1 MRKKNAICALFAG
14 ALFLFF
20 SPTIRAGEPVE
31 IMAGEILLKYKKE
44 TPREV
49 KENLQKEYDLT
60 LVRESSAT
68 GVCLYQSKR
77 DDVLPLIEMIKKH
90 SAIEFVE
97 PNYVI
102 KKNSTPN
109 DPFYSSQWYLPK
121 ISMPDAWSQFTG
133 TTIVKIAVIDSGV
146 NKSHPDLSGV
156 LLSAGERDYVDYDG
170 SADDVDGHGTLVAG
184 IIGAI
189 RNNNIGISGV
199 SSSIRIIPIRTGDAN
214 GDHDIGDTTD
224 AIEWAAYNGC
234 KIINCSFGGS
244 VYSSSMSAAITY
256 ADDMG
261 ALVICSSG
269 NGGNG
274 VEDGIGDNND
284 LLPSNYPSSFTQNN
298 VLSVA
303 NTTSSD
309 VLDSSSNYGANSVDI
324 AGPGKEILS
333 TLGVGEDYRES
344 IINYAFDFS
353 GQSWQGFYFYTG
365 GLVGFKWNFF
375 ESGWET
381 DYNIY
386 SRQYSSYSSFYLE
399 SPLIDCR
406 NYADIQLITTLSGG
420 LGLGDSLGIYSGTT
434 SWSGRQ
440 QAGSLLNGWVN
451 ASFTRYL
458 WPLENTIGRVWYWL
472 TSDAYGNGYVVIKN
486 ASVSGVPLYKAMSG
500 TSFSAPIVSGVAA
513 MLMSQ
518 NPSLTHHQ
526 VKDIILQTARKV
538 PALNGKVVCGGIVDA
553 AAALREAKARVVVRP
568 VITSSTS
575 ASGTV
580 GSSFSYSIT
589 ASGTPTSYNASSLP
603 SGLSVNTST
612 GVISGT
618 PSSAGTFIS
627 SISASNTAGTGSAS
641 LRITIAKATPAIIS
655 APTASAITYG
665 QTLASSTLSGGSAS
679 VVGNFAWTMPSAN
692 LNLGTSSQGVIFT
705 PNDRTNYNT
714 VTTLVSVTVNQVTPL
729 AITSDISAVSVNLGA
744 SFSHQITASG
754 SPTSFAA
761 KGLPTGLKVDT
772 KTGLMSGKPTK
783 AGVFSATLQA
793 LKKGS
798 TTTTA
803 TKVFTVVQAPT
814 FTYAATINA
823 TKGKALK
830 VTPKIAGYPAPTFSI
845 LSGSLPPGMSLN
857 ASTAAITGIPT
868 AVGTYPFTVRG
879 SNSAGNT
886 DRSTTIV
893 VK

>member
-1 MRKKNAICALFAG
+1 
-14 ALFLFF
+14 
-20 SPTIRAGEPVE
+20 VE

-133 TTIVKIAVIDSGV
+133 TAIVKIAVIDSGV

-256 ADDMG
+256 ADAMG

-298 VLSVA
+298 VLAVA

-324 AGPGKEILS
+324 AAPGEDILS
-333 TLGVGEDYRES
+333 TLAVGEDYRQTITS
-344 IINYAFDFS
+344 YSFNFS
-353 GQSWQGFYFYTG
+353 SEGWGGYVRSGYGFFWS
-365 GLVGFKWNFF
+365 LF
-375 ESGWET
+375 EGAMVSN
-381 DYNIY
+381 YNIY
-386 SRQYSSYSSFYLE
+386 TSQYYPNSDYYLE
-399 SPLIDCR
+399 SPFIDCR
-406 NYADIQLITTLSGG
+406 NYANIQLLSTLSGG
-420 LGLGDSLGIYSGTT
+420 LGLGDYLGIYAGISNF
-434 SWSGRQ
+434 SYSQR
-440 QAGSLLNGWVN
+440 AGSLLTGLINYD
-451 ASFTRYL
+451 SIRYL
-458 WPLENTIGRVWYWL
+458 PVLENAIGRVWYWL
-472 TSDAYGNGYVVIKN
+472 TSDAFGNGYVEIN
-486 ASVSGVPLYKAMSG
+486 NINVSGVPFYKATSG
-500 TSFSAPIVSGVAA
+500 TSFSAPIVAGVAA

-518 NPSLTHHQ
+518 NPSLTHLQ

-553 AAALREAKARVVVRP
+553 AAALREAKARVVARP

-580 GSSFSYSIT
+580 GSSFNYSIT

-618 PSSAGTFIS
+618 PSSAGTFTS
-627 SISASNTAGTGSAS
+627 SISASNTAGTGSTS

-714 VTTLVSVTVNQVTPL
+714 VTTSVSVTVNQVTPL

-823 TKGKALK
+823 TKGKAFK